1 MSRRAKLSLSD
12 TERRKGPP
20 PAHGFDVPE
29 QSPTAV
35 DSTGVGTEGNEDSG
49 HRADESPRAAATA
62 ARDQTPS
69 RQEPRPAGG
78 AWQVDL
84 GTRRATSDTASDV
97 SASGSAT
104 AAAGEP
110 LPARPF
116 WQQTAVRVA
125 LVSTAA
131 ILSLWLLKRRLL

>member
-20 PAHGFDVPE
+20 PAHGFDSAA

-35 DSTGVGTEGNEDSG
+35 DSSGVGTEGNEDSG
-49 HRADESPRAAATA
+49 HRADVSPRATDTA
-62 ARDQTPS
+62 QLGQTPS
-69 RQEPRPAGG
+69 REEPRAAGG

-84 GTRRATSDTASDV
+84 GTRPATSDTASDA
-97 SASGSAT
+97 SASGFAT
-104 AAAGEP
+104 AAGEEP

-116 WQQTAVRVA
+116 WQQPAVRVA
-125 LVSTAA
+125 LVSAAA

>member
-20 PAHGFDVPE
+20 PAHGFDTAE
-29 QSPTAV
+29 QSPTAA
-35 DSTGVGTEGNEDSG
+35 DTSGVATAGKEDSG
-49 HRADESPRAAATA
+49 HRADESPRATDTA
-62 ARDQTPS
+62 EREQAPN

-84 GTRRATSDTASDV
+84 GSRRATSDTASDV
-97 SASGSAT
+97 SASGFAT
-104 AAAGEP
+104 AATGEP

-116 WQQTAVRVA
+116 WQKPAVRLA
-125 LVSTAA
+125 LVSAA
-131 ILSLWLLKRRLL
+131 TILSLWLLKRRLL

>member
-20 PAHGFDVPE
+20 PAHGFDTAQ
-29 QSPTAV
+29 QSPKAADSSGGATA
-35 DSTGVGTEGNEDSG
+35 DNEDAG
-49 HRADESPRAAATA
+49 HRADRSPRAAATA
-62 ARDQTPS
+62 QPEQPSS
-69 RQEPRPAGG
+69 RQDPRPAGG

-84 GTRRATSDTASDV
+84 GTRRATGDTASDV

-104 AAAGEP
+104 AAGGEP
-110 LPARPF
+110 LPARTF
-116 WQQTAVRVA
+116 WQQPAVRVA
-125 LVSTAA
+125 LVSAAA